1 MWNATTTS
9 DDHPNRRLPWQSVGL
24 MVASHR
30 GQLQRPPIA
39 RWKGRDRRFKMGETP
54 SEIALFTVVLFSF
67 AAAGKGLPPP
77 PRSLNHS
84 PRQTRVNI
92 RWSYYP
98 DILVFLTPL
107 FYWPIGFPVCAC
119 EGDFQSRGS
128 SGFIFPLKSHSR
140 GGPYPP
146 DPAGSPTSE
155 QAPSLKVN
163 VEC

>member
-1 MWNATTTS
+1 
-9 DDHPNRRLPWQSVGL
+9 

-54 SEIALFTVVLFSF
+54 SEIALFTVVFFSF
-67 AAAGKGLPPP
+67 AAAGKGLPPLCSAA
-77 PRSLNHS
+77 RIS
-84 PRQTRVNI
+84 PRRTRVNI

-128 SGFIFPLKSHSR
+128 SGFIFPLKSQTGVYWAPLTQQGALRSR
-140 GGPYPP
+140 
-146 DPAGSPTSE
+146 SP
-155 QAPSLKVN
+155 N
-163 VEC
+163 VEVVRTST

>member
-1 MWNATTTS
+1 MKNKSANLTDQGNRLKSGFLMWNATTTS

-77 PRSLNHS
+77 P
-84 PRQTRVNI
+84 
-92 RWSYYP
+92 
-98 DILVFLTPL
+98 PL
-107 FYWPIGFPVCAC
+107 AQPFTKTDQGKYQMELLP
-119 EGDFQSRGS
+119 
-128 SGFIFPLKSHSR
+128 
-140 GGPYPP
+140 
-146 DPAGSPTSE
+146 
-155 QAPSLKVN
+155 
-163 VEC
+163 